1 MPRRSSPTM
10 NPTTRV
16 RVTPE
21 VASAICACIAENAFS
36 TPEGSVQGTAGVPV
50 VRRKWRRV
58 LANVMVLNKTFH
70 DACAP
75 HLWGTLHGL
84 VPLLLLLGVETE
96 LHGEGPPTLRFQS
109 NSIATGL
116 WHRFRHYSSYVRRLI
131 LGPGD
136 QAPLDPSSMTTFSI
150 GLATAQVDVFENLN
164 LIHLNSDDG
173 FSVYLATTLLCQGKS
188 STLNLGP
195 LLPHT
200 DAAILYGSR
209 GSLTRLRIDY
219 VVPPTT
225 LHGIATL
232 FKLQSLS
239 LSLHADTNVVF
250 VNSIAGLCDLQ
261 ELTISQAHLEPKAST
276 HSLDNSTTSQCLL
289 LPRLRSLSISAAV
302 PTQCHFQRILTPITS
317 LESLHLRATSSGLAC
332 LIPSIIGNYA
342 SRNFGI
348 RSLNVEVT
356 DLELTSKS
364 VRRLRDDHEDRTA
377 KFLRSLS
384 SLIHLR
390 NFCMVN
396 VPFFETTIVGRVVEV
411 AKLLSNLRI
420 FHFLP
425 VPVTSRPKDQLV
437 LGNLHLLEKLTR
449 DNTNLRFVETPV
461 CIGDGPVPAAE
472 EVPGEHP
479 LEKLSIFSDGLPL
492 VSLSDKL
499 KLAAYIDSKF
509 PRLKELSHTPRGVK
523 NEASIDFWRD
533 IRDLVMDR
541 QKVRDQVWRTARP
554 SWTMLASQ
562 KVSKPALSPVQKE
575 YVSSDDLPA
584 VAVLAEPYDS
594 EDSEDML
601 DDEEGEAVD
610 ELKDDEP
617 KPAKRSRSR
626 AAPTKK
632 TGAKRAR
639 VGSK

>member
-21 VASAICACIAENAFS
+21 VASAICACIAENAFL

-75 HLWGTLHGL
+75 HLW
-84 VPLLLLLGVETE
+84 ETE

-136 QAPLDPSSMTTFSI
+136 QAPLDPSSMTTFSNW
-150 GLATAQVDVFENLN
+150 ARHSA
-164 LIHLNSDDG
+164 DDG

-209 GSLTRLRIDY
+209 GSLTRLRIDH

-261 ELTISQAHLEPKAST
+261 ELTISQTHLEPKAST
-276 HSLDNSTTSQCLL
+276 HSVDNSTTPQCLL

-356 DLELTSKS
+356 DHELTSKS

-425 VPVTSRPKDQLV
+425 VPVTPRPKDQLV

-479 LEKLSIFSDGLPL
+479 LEKLSIFSEGLPL

-509 PRLKELSHTPRGVK
+509 PRLKELSHTPRG
-523 NEASIDFWRD
+523 RD

-541 QKVRDQVWRTARP
+541 QKVRGSGVAD
-554 SWTMLASQ
+554 SQ
-562 KVSKPALSPVQKE
+562 AKLDHAGFPE
-575 YVSSDDLPA
+575 A

-601 DDEEGEAVD
+601 DDEVGEAVD
-610 ELKDDEP
+610 ELKDDES